1 LWLFYVFWNYR
12 FLFQITPSGFIPNDR
27 GIIFADV
34 TLPPGSTLE
43 NTENTVKELDSIIES
58 MDIVE
63 ARMNIVGFSLLN
75 NINGGSYSF
84 SVIKLKDWKERTEDG
99 QSVDAVVKQL
109 FAKTAGMKDAKILF
123 FTPPSRGL
131 GTTDGFELKMK
142 TKEMTIGKR

>member
-1 LWLFYVFWNYR
+1 
-12 FLFQITPSGFIPNDR
+12 
-27 GIIFADV
+27 
-34 TLPPGSTLE
+34 LPPGSTLE

-75 NINGGSYSF
+75 NINGGSYF
-84 SVIKLKDWKERTEDG
+84 LRNQIKRLEERTEDG

-109 FAKTAGMKDAKILF
+109 FAKTASMKDAKILF
-123 FTPPSRGL
+123 FTPPSIRGL
-131 GTTDGFELKMK
+131 GTTDGFELKLK

>member
-1 LWLFYVFWNYR
+1 
-12 FLFQITPSGFIPNDR
+12 
-27 GIIFADV
+27 
-34 TLPPGSTLE
+34 
-43 NTENTVKELDSIIES
+43 

-84 SVIKLKDWKERTEDG
+84 SVIKLKDWESTEDG

-123 FTPPSRGL
+123 FTPPS
-131 GTTDGFELKMK
+131 
-142 TKEMTIGKR
+142 IGD